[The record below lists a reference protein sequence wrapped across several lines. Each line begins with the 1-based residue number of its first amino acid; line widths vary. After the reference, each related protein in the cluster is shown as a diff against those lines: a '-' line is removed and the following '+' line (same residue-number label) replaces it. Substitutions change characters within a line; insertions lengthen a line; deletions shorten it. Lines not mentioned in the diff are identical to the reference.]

1 MVKEGGTFY
10 AFRGGGPFGSIGVP
24 LHHGTNVDSDQ
35 ARHATVNANGLTGDA
50 GVASSSEL
58 RPSLLEKQD
67 SSHMKHLQSGSL
79 SRPETT
85 RRFSTTISGGGDNY
99 LGPGSPL
106 PPTALT
112 VNDIGSSR
120 TGSTAKAA
128 PHTPP
133 DGSAPPLAAAQ
144 SQSEAPSSIM
154 LAKGQDS
161 SQSALQVDGNK
172 TPTRTKLSTPAQQTT
187 IKAPPDTDLPK
198 LHNELASTSIPMRQ
212 MKDSQYVGVVGVG
225 TPRQLVRPIFD
236 TGSGNLWVV
245 GESCTKQTCTKVRQY
260 DKTKSTSYSPL
271 NPAVALDITF
281 GTGQIHGTMGTE
293 TFEIGPYVINQQTF
307 GIIED
312 EGGYNIHGNIFEQI
326 DFEGIVGLAFPEMSS
341 TGDLL
346 IYDHVLQAYPK
357 LAGQNSNEFAFSI
370 SESPTPSAIFFG
382 GVDPRFFEPP
392 IHMFPVVREHYWET
406 QLSEFWVGDVKF
418 CCDQPE
424 KQKSYV
430 IFDSGTSFNTLPGH
444 EIMEF
449 FKLVPP
455 RTCTDENLDQVLQS
469 FPDLTYVLQ
478 GVSIVVRPS
487 EYIVRSNDD
496 CRSAYMQIDVPS
508 EFGHAYL
515 LGSLAFMRHYFT
527 VFRRGDGHSP
537 SMVGIAK
544 ARTSPESA
552 NYLQDV
558 LNGSPGGQL
567 LNENAR

>member
-245 GESCTKQTCTKVRQY
+245 GES
-260 DKTKSTSYSPL
+260 
-271 NPAVALDITF
+271 
-281 GTGQIHGTMGTE
+281 
-293 TFEIGPYVINQQTF
+293 
-307 GIIED
+307 
-312 EGGYNIHGNIFEQI
+312 
-326 DFEGIVGLAFPEMSS
+326 
-341 TGDLL
+341 
-346 IYDHVLQAYPK
+346 
-357 LAGQNSNEFAFSI
+357 
-370 SESPTPSAIFFG
+370 PSAIFFG